1 MAWDEWERLKAAAA
15 ERNGAQMQLNQ
26 LPAEQS
32 GGTGDLISNKP
43 AWTKSGTDIGSLRE
57 DISKAT
63 ARLEDGQT
71 GLGSDTGCL
80 TAAAQ
85 KDVYDSWHTY
95 VAKVGGRCGK
105 LSGLLVKA
113 GNDQLWAMGG
123 PGDDQVVRQ
132 GGRLMGLGDNLTIPT
147 DESFGGNIMK
157 SDSDGHSG
165 FWDESSQS
173 LRNQAAVISGK
184 YHRVELE

>member
-26 LPAEQS
+26 LPAEPS

-63 ARLEDGQT
+63 AKLEDGQT

-113 GNDQLWAMGG
+113 GNDQLKTDQSVEAEITKLVVAYADTSAVGG
-123 PGDDQVVRQ
+123 QDK
-132 GGRLMGLGDNLTIPT
+132 GR
-147 DESFGGNIMK
+147 
-157 SDSDGHSG
+157 
-165 FWDESSQS
+165 
-173 LRNQAAVISGK
+173 
-184 YHRVELE
+184 